1 MKMSK
6 LYNENQILVLSC
18 IAANSRPR
26 KEKAMTMRETI
37 SYWCI
42 LIVSILISP
51 CDVTA
56 QTSIPRSEPPRP
68 DMRRADWQTLNGPWE
83 FEFDDGDRGL
93 AERWF
98 TDNKRFAR
106 TIVVPY
112 GFQSKLSG
120 IADMGFH
127 DVAWYRRTIQIPDGW
142 RSRRIMLH
150 FGAVDYQATVWVN
163 GDHAG
168 SHQGG
173 HVSFSLDI
181 TDQLKPGP
189 NIIVLRAYDPSTDR
203 SLPRGKQ
210 YWKPRSEGIWY
221 TRTTGIWNQPG

>member
-1 MKMSK
+1 MHVKRLLGVFARVGSRGLRQSRRPTKRCQASALQNASPKMSK
-6 LYNENQILVLSC
+6 VHNENKMLVPSC
-18 IAANSRPR
+18 ITANSRPR

-42 LIVSILISP
+42 LIVSILISSP
-51 CDVTA
+51 EVTA

-98 TDNKRFAR
+98 TGNKRFAR

-112 GFQSKLSG
+112 CFQSKLSG
-120 IADMGFH
+120 IADTGFH
-127 DVAWYRRTIQIPDGW
+127 DVVWYRRTFQIPDGW
-142 RSRRIMLH
+142 RSRRTMLD

-163 GDHAG
+163 GDQAG
-168 SHQGG
+168 NH
-173 HVSFSLDI
+173 
-181 TDQLKPGP
+181 
-189 NIIVLRAYDPSTDR
+189 
-203 SLPRGKQ
+203 
-210 YWKPRSEGIWY
+210 
-221 TRTTGIWNQPG
+221 